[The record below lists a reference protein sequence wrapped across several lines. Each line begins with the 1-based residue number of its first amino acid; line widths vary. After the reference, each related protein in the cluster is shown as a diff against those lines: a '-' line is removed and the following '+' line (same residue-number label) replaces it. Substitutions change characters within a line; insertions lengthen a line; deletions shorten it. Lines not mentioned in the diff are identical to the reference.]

1 MTNTEAA
8 KILERLAVDL
18 HWNIS
23 GETSAAIGKAI
34 TALEHSPRI
43 PEASE
48 LDDVPPEVAE
58 VTGLECNVCHWR
70 TLDTH
75 RLLCDSCGGHEL
87 KPVYEVGKYKQ
98 KTPLIDPS
106 KGIEENYDMLW
117 KRFTEEPSGR
127 VYVHNPKNPT
137 GEWK

>member
-1 MTNTEAA
+1 MTNERAATWIREA
-8 KILERLAVDL
+8 LEECDQLGKLSTQPYFRLPVFREAL
-18 HWNIS
+18 
-23 GETSAAIGKAI
+23 AKAI

-87 KPVYEVGKYKQ
+87 KPVYEVGK
-98 KTPLIDPS
+98 
-106 KGIEENYDMLW
+106 
-117 KRFTEEPSGR
+117 
-127 VYVHNPKNPT
+127 
-137 GEWK
+137 